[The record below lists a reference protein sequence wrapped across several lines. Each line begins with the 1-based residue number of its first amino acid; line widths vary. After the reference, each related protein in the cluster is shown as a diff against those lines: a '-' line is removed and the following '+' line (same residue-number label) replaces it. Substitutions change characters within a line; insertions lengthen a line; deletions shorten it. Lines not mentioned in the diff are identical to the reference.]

1 PVLPGLR
8 PGQRPV
14 RPAPPAR
21 NRPRE
26 APVPRTDREGRRSP
40 GSAAAAGPGP
50 APRRRPGAGVR
61 RRCHSRRPPGRAHP
75 GRSCPGRKD
84 QPGRTPPLVRMRQRC
99 QGRRAARKDPRRRL
113 VPRPHRPA
121 RDRPPRPGPAR
132 ARTRPAVRAA
142 SWGRE
147 PRLSLLLRCGP
158 GHVRPSWFPLSSHRY
173 RRMTCRQGPDERI
186 YLKPK
191 PPGSPQHSPTTAIRS
206 DPMRAVVITQPGGPE
221 VLRLEEVPDPVP
233 GAGEVL
239 VKVAAAGLNRADVL
253 QRQGHYPP
261 PPGSPPYPGME
272 CSGEIVE
279 LGPGVAGWQV
289 GDEVCALLGGGAYA
303 EKVAVPHGQLLPI
316 PDGVSLVDAAAL
328 PEATC
333 TIQGTVYQMAHAE
346 GCTVACTAGSP
357 EKLARC
363 RELGADLAISYRDE
377 DFTAAVLEFT
387 GWHGA
392 DVILDIMGAPYLARN
407 LDALATWG
415 RLVGIATR
423 GGSRAEIDLGL
434 LMLKR
439 ATIVAA
445 TLRTRTAAEKAE
457 GVAATREHI

>member
-1 PVLPGLR
+1 
-8 PGQRPV
+8 
-14 RPAPPAR
+14 
-21 NRPRE
+21 
-26 APVPRTDREGRRSP
+26 
-40 GSAAAAGPGP
+40 
-50 APRRRPGAGVR
+50 
-61 RRCHSRRPPGRAHP
+61 
-75 GRSCPGRKD
+75 
-84 QPGRTPPLVRMRQRC
+84 
-99 QGRRAARKDPRRRL
+99 
-113 VPRPHRPA
+113 
-121 RDRPPRPGPAR
+121 
-132 ARTRPAVRAA
+132 
-142 SWGRE
+142 
-147 PRLSLLLRCGP
+147 
-158 GHVRPSWFPLSSHRY
+158 
-173 RRMTCRQGPDERI
+173 
-186 YLKPK
+186 
-191 PPGSPQHSPTTAIRS
+191 
-206 DPMRAVVITQPGGPE
+206 MRAVVITQPGGPE

-233 GAGEVL
+233 GPGEVL
-239 VKVAAAGLNRADVL
+239 VAVAAAGLNRADVL

-272 CSGEIVE
+272 CSGRIIE
-279 LGPGVAGWQV
+279 LGPEVTGWQV

-303 EKVAVPHGQLLPI
+303 EQVAVPQGQLLPV

-333 TIQGTVYQMAHAE
+333 TIQGTVYQMAHLAPGETFLVHGGAGGIGTFAIQIANAE

-423 GGSRAEIDLGL
+423 GGSRAEVDLGL

-445 TLRTRTAAEKAE
+445 TLRTRTVAEKAE
-457 GVAATREHI
+457 VVAATREHIWPLISAGKVVPVIHAVLPMSEAAEAHRMLDDGSHIGKILLVN